1 MFLLWIVELKRKEAK
16 VYIICIWS
24 SLYCCFSEA
33 LRVAEPKPEARNNN
47 RSLLR
52 SEFFSFTWVLSSFF
66 KFHAVNLAYY
76 INININLN
84 TNNINLLNY
93 ITTTTST
100 SYYEWMLPSIP
111 LNYIISFAWLVTT
124 AVYNTDSS
132 KVSPKTISYLFSD
145 ETILLKSV

>member
-1 MFLLWIVELKRKEAK
+1 MKKSLDKRLMFLLWIVELKRKEAE

-76 INININLN
+76 ININLN

-100 SYYEWMLPSIP
+100 SYYEWMLPSHQHHTIE
-111 LNYIISFAWLVTT
+111 LYNIVCLVG
-124 AVYNTDSS
+124 YNSR
-132 KVSPKTISYLFSD
+132 L
-145 ETILLKSV
+145 